1 MRTGGDGCDWG
12 LSFGSAMVGW
22 EYGYPALAM
31 DLFLAGCQGLGLA
44 LAAGIFAGASG
55 RRDAIGTALLLAAV
69 IGGAALFGISLTQ
82 EDHPAWP
89 GFGPGALFAWL
100 AFTVTRDVTAG
111 AAGREDAGATTGLI
125 VAVTGLAL
133 AGLSL
138 VISPISLLVLAALL
152 WLALARR
159 QRADRKYEGLRT
171 LR

>member
-1 MRTGGDGCDWG
+1 
-12 LSFGSAMVGW
+12 
-22 EYGYPALAM
+22 M

-55 RRDAIGTALLLAAV
+55 RRDAIGTVLLAAAV

-89 GFGPGALFAWL
+89 GFLPGALFAWF
-100 AFTVTRDVTAG
+100 AFTITRDVAAG
-111 AAGREDAGATTGLI
+111 AAGREDTGATTGVI
-125 VAVTGLAL
+125 VAVTALVL

-138 VISPISLLVLAALL
+138 VLSPIALLVLAALA
-152 WLALARR
+152 WLALTRRR
-159 QRADRKYEGLRT
+159 QADRKYEGLRT